1 MIYNYKTHM
10 YTNVSYRPSHL
21 STVSKRCNL
30 FSHHS
35 PDQTSDT
42 VRQHRSNTMARAEEL
57 LKTNLTNKIHLIKKK
72 KQPKP
77 KQKSMGV
84 FCLSISS
91 VFQTQDSETFSFFYK
106 DFNLCWNDCMRGKT
120 WHSYKSHKISYLQT
134 VLLNAALKS

>member
-1 MIYNYKTHM
+1 MIYNYKMHM
-10 YTNVSYRPSHL
+10 YTNVCYRSSRL

-42 VRQHRSNTMARAEEL
+42 VRQHRSNTMACTEQL

-72 KQPKP
+72 TTSQN
-77 KQKSMGV
+77 MGV

-91 VFQTQDSETFSFFYK
+91 VFQTQDSKTFSFFYK
-106 DFNLCWNDCMRGKT
+106 DFNLCWNDCMQRKT
-120 WHSYKSHKISYLQT
+120 WHSYKSHNISYSET
-134 VLLNAALKS
+134 VLLDAALKS